1 MKSILA
7 EGYGIIPKLVMRDE
21 SLSIEAK
28 AIYAYLAAFAGNRFE
43 AYPSVEL
50 ICHELNIS
58 KKRFLTHRKMLVE
71 RGYME
76 IKRQRAA
83 NGFSNNVYVLTQ
95 SICYGNDSLP
105 HETVGQQGVTE
116 QYVAE
121 QDVAAI
127 SNRFTNNNFTN
138 NSLKIKELAA
148 FYTELTGEAAPPEL
162 AGLVETYKDV
172 AVITEALSQAH
183 TKGRPVLFYAD
194 YLLKNSLLSTS
205 FGGVKIP
212 F

>member
-1 MKSILA
+1 
-7 EGYGIIPKLVMRDE
+7 
-21 SLSIEAK
+21 
-28 AIYAYLAAFAGNRFE
+28 
-43 AYPSVEL
+43 
-50 ICHELNIS
+50 
-58 KKRFLTHRKMLVE
+58 
-71 RGYME
+71 ME

-95 SICYGNDSLP
+95 SICYGNNSLP
-105 HETVGQQGVTE
+105 HETVGLHGVPE

-127 SNRFTNNNFTN
+127 SNRFTNNNLTN

-148 FYTELTGEAAPPEL
+148 FYENLTGEVAPAEL